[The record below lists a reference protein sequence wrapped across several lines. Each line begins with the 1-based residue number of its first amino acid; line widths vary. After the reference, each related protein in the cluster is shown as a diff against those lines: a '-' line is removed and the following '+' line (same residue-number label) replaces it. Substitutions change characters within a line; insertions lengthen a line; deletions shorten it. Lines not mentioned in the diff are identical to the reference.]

1 MDVICEHHWYCL
13 GAIRGV
19 SLTLPEQL
27 LDHDSKMSLAM
38 PVCHSGMSMA
48 IPVCHSEHRWERLG
62 VILEHPCLVVILGN
76 LAPCLGAIRKHPC
89 SYLHSSE
96 IALPMSG
103 RNSGASLALLGVIY
117 EGHKQCLGGIQKFL
131 WPCLSSIKEHV
142 WSCLG
147 VFRECPRQCLG
158 AIRERNLKYLGII
171 CERP

>member
-19 SLTLPEQL
+19 SLTLPDQL
-27 LDHDSKMSLAM
+27 LDHDSKRSLAM

-48 IPVCHSEHRWERLG
+48 IPVWHSEHRWERSG

-96 IALPMSG
+96 IALAMSG
-103 RNSGASLALLGVIY
+103 RNSGATLAM
-117 EGHKQCLGGIQKFL
+117 
-131 WPCLSSIKEHV
+131 SIKIHEH
-142 WSCLG
+142 
-147 VFRECPRQCLG
+147 
-158 AIRERNLKYLGII
+158 YLGQYLNMPGHHSALSLGMPG
-171 CERP
+171 CHHAHTGS